1 MCSQRIDAAYS
12 HLSSIDEK
20 KNPEDRFIQL
30 KEELSLDDE
39 VLQHLKINSLTSF
52 HDWFIGNEDITKAVI
67 EGQKHSIVRDKV
79 AAYLKHSY
87 PCRTFGRDMD
97 LFYKGHDISHDLRRN
112 SEQKQKI
119 EFLIEL
125 AKSFYPDSFYE
136 LYSSEFGRIFWLSF
150 IQLSTIFHDQEY
162 CFSSACFDDPSLNNL
177 DNKERT
183 EFLWSVFNELNAY
196 QIIISN
202 KQQIPQ
208 DYNYELLVDFIKA
221 KNSDPSNANV
231 AKAMNNGFRFLKA
244 WIKHDAK
251 NARPFY
257 ELVPIIEELHSYL
270 SYRLCSEKYEENNEL
285 TLSWCQN
292 LNLDLQQL
300 LLESYDPSNATEQDV
315 AAWSNLIESVYTE
328 LLFKA
333 SNKDDLTYIKR
344 CHLALNK
351 LISLLPSNSIDHWIK
366 SNIRQDIKNILDEG
380 SSTNS
385 LLQSKWCFGETY
397 GSWKTEFLSQLNQLN
412 PADQMR
418 VLSISAPFI
427 GQPAYDLSEDAPE
440 FYEKHS
446 TWWNSLYLELP
457 KGDHFEKKC
466 LPEWT
471 ITAKNKAGTPD
482 LAPYIDQSIG
492 ILRGQVFNEGSDS
505 VNGKLMQQLSELLNW
520 LEHGNPEKALR
531 HRLILFRSSKTP
543 LCDEGLN
550 YRTKAEDCLWYQP
563 LKDLK
568 PSFNHST
575 TGSANEA
582 LLAFYQAMSLQ
593 ISEFC
598 LSRLQLRKKEKAV
611 DGKYSSTQV
620 VETSPTWRQGY
631 LKAITEIGLDLNGK
645 AHKAAYFIKQGDEDE
660 NVRSIAAE
668 TYKAVRRSDNNNP
681 SIADLKRGIIAAEWW
696 LLHCQRQELGLDIN
710 FDEALKT
717 RRRLLRNP

>member
-30 KEELSLDDE
+30 KEELSLDSE
-39 VLQHLKINSLTSF
+39 VLHHLKINSLTSF

-67 EGQKHSIVRDKV
+67 EGQKHSTVRDKV
-79 AAYLKHSY
+79 AAYVKHSY

-136 LYSSEFGRIFWLSF
+136 LYSSEFGRIFSLSF
-150 IQLSTIFHDQEY
+150 LNLSTIFRDKEY
-162 CFSSACFDDPSLNNL
+162 CFSEELFNDPSLNQL
-177 DNKERT
+177 ETAERT
-183 EFLWSVFNELNAY
+183 DFLWSIFNDKIDN
-196 QIIISN
+196 IIYINRKLPMPS
-202 KQQIPQ
+202 
-208 DYNYELLVDFIKA
+208 DYKYELLVDFIKA
-221 KNSDPSNANV
+221 KNNDPSNANV

-251 NARPFY
+251 NARPFS
-257 ELVPIIEELHSYL
+257 ELTSIIEELRSYL
-270 SYRLCSEKYEENNEL
+270 SYRLFSEMYEENNEV
-285 TLSWCQN
+285 TLFWCQN

-300 LLESYDPSNATEQDV
+300 LLENYDLSKATERD
-315 AAWSNLIESVYTE
+315 AEAWSNLVESVYTE
-328 LLFKA
+328 LLFKG
-333 SNKDDLTYIKR
+333 SNKDDLTYTKR

-351 LISLLPSNSIDHWIK
+351 LTNLLPSNSIDHWIK
-366 SNIRQDIKNILDEG
+366 NNICQDIKNILDKD
-380 SSTNS
+380 SSNNNS
-385 LLQSKWCFGETY
+385 LQSKWCFGDTY
-397 GSWKTEFLSQLNQLN
+397 ESWKAEFLSQLDQLN
-412 PADQMR
+412 PVDQMK
-418 VLSISAPFI
+418 VLSDSAPYQGLPYEI
-427 GQPAYDLSEDAPE
+427 SEDE
-440 FYEKHS
+440 STFYSKHS
-446 TWWNSLYLELP
+446 LWWKSLYLELP

-466 LPEWT
+466 LPDWT

-482 LAPYIDQSIG
+482 LVPYIDQSIG
-492 ILRGQVFNEGSDS
+492 ILRGQVFNEGSDA
-505 VNGKLMQQLSELLNW
+505 VNGKLMQQLSELLTW

-575 TGSANEA
+575 TGSANEV
-582 LLAFYQAMSLQ
+582 LLAFYQAMSQQ

-611 DGKYSSTQV
+611 DGKYSSNQV
-620 VETSPTWRQGY
+620 VEMSPTWRQGY

-660 NVRSIAAE
+660 NVRAIAAE

-681 SIADLKRGIIAAEWW
+681 SIADLKRGVIAAEWW